1 MKGRKF
7 KWQGWRNFRV
17 QVHSSQLQKSG
28 TKGPKIKWMGERNF
42 RVHLSHWC
50 TSCTCSKSNS
60 DRHDNPWNLNS
71 KPLTWGLV
79 YSTHSGRFWYDE
91 LLSVLWVYHIVS
103 LWCCKTMFCFE
114 CHVIWHTIPGKPNM
128 FQPTHFS
135 AQRAVSNLKTVWFLP
150 FSLQCSG
157 DHVWEQCAISGTC
170 SALPLHWTK
179 PWVQFGRSNWSSQET
194 RHQKKSKVTTA
205 LPFGLQE
212 MLHAP

>member
-1 MKGRKF
+1 MAWHDTLKIEMKPKF
-7 KWQGWRNFRV
+7 CDER
-17 QVHSSQLQKSG
+17 SQIQMAGLEKLPGLQKSG

-71 KPLTWGLV
+71 KHLIWGLV

-91 LLSVLWVYHIVS
+91 LCEFTTLWVCDVI
-103 LWCCKTMFCFE
+103 KPCF
-114 CHVIWHTIPGKPNM
+114 VLNVMLYGIPYQANPNM

-135 AQRAVSNLKTVWFLP
+135 AQRAMSNLKTLWFLP

-179 PWVQFGRSNWSSQET
+179 PWVQFGRSNWNA
-194 RHQKKSKVTTA
+194 RN
-205 LPFGLQE
+205 
-212 MLHAP
+212 

>member
-17 QVHSSQLQKSG
+17 QFHSSQLQKAG

-114 CHVIWHTIPGKPNM
+114 CHVIWHTIPGKP
-128 FQPTHFS
+128 QHVP
-135 AQRAVSNLKTVWFLP
+135 ADP
-150 FSLQCSG
+150 LQCTTCRVKPEDCLVFAVLAAMLWWPCMGTMCHFRHMQCFTPALDETLGS
-157 DHVWEQCAISGTC
+157 VWQ
-170 SALPLHWTK
+170 
-179 PWVQFGRSNWSSQET
+179 VQLKLSRN
-194 RHQKKSKVTTA
+194 
-205 LPFGLQE
+205 
-212 MLHAP
+212 